1 MKRLLT
7 GYAVFY
13 NRRHG
18 RHGHLFQNRF
28 KSIIVEEDA
37 YFQELVR
44 YIHLNP
50 LRGGG
55 SSSVY
60 HGIVGN
66 GNIVSDKGSHKNN
79 LTFLRGPYTFAMG
92 R

>member
-1 MKRLLT
+1 MFRIQTLNRQDTFLGFRSDTIYVWTLMGNHAHIFLRSGPLGLSKYMRRLLT

-13 NRRHG
+13 KRRHH

-44 YIHLNP
+44 
-50 LRGGG
+50 
-55 SSSVY
+55 
-60 HGIVGN
+60 
-66 GNIVSDKGSHKNN
+66 
-79 LTFLRGPYTFAMG
+79 
-92 R
+92 